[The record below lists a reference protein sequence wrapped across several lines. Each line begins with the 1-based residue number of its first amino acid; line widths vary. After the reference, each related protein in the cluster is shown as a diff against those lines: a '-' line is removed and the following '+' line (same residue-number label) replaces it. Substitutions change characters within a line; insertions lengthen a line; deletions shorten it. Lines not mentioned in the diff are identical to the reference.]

1 MSCHA
6 QQMQVA
12 FRRVLGVLVAAS
24 SCTRSPLRKLTMS
37 RGISTKPPNV
47 LVLCGA
53 QKGEGSQQNKSFF
66 SAVRECLISSLDSQR
81 YVVYPLPLEDAGRVP
96 WRDNC
101 RLLVVPSGLQLPD
114 GSEVLRELESEVL
127 RELES
132 YVKNGGT
139 LLSTHGTTN
148 AAFGFQLPENFQ
160 RSRLVE
166 ITGATPQIKP
176 NEWIVARTCAP
187 RVENLPD
194 ALSTLPQQKT
204 SRALARMREVSL
216 SVAGPCKNGTA
227 ERGEGTEGKEGGG
240 GGEGGDV
247 NGGGDGGRGGEV
259 NWGGSGE
266 RGGENVETSV
276 VVDCIQ
282 QLQFEGGSGQVVLS
296 HVDLLSTP
304 SSEDSVTAS
313 VSQLVALKKD
323 AQNVLSLFQ
332 SVLREIGM
340 ECSKGESV
348 TPTLSYLVCSDQVY
362 ISVPYA

>member
-1 MSCHA
+1 M
-6 QQMQVA
+6 
-12 FRRVLGVLVAAS
+12 
-24 SCTRSPLRKLTMS
+24 
-37 RGISTKPPNV
+37 
-47 LVLCGA
+47 
-53 QKGEGSQQNKSFF
+53 
-66 SAVRECLISSLDSQR
+66 
-81 YVVYPLPLEDAGRVP
+81 VYPLPLEDAGRVP

-114 GSEVLRELESEVL
+114 GPEVLD

-139 LLSTHGTTN
+139 LLSTHATTN

-166 ITGATPQIKP
+166 IAGATPQIQP
-176 NEWIVARTCAP
+176 NEWIVARICAP

-194 ALSTLPQQKT
+194 VLSTLPQQKT

-216 SVAGPCKNGTA
+216 SVTGPCKNGTT
-227 ERGEGTEGKEGGG
+227 ERGEGTEGKEG
-240 GGEGGDV
+240 GGDV

-266 RGGENVETSV
+266 RGGGENVETSV

-282 QLQFEGGSGQVVLS
+282 QLQFEGSSGRVVLS

-304 SSEDSVTAS
+304 SSEDSTTS
-313 VSQLVALKKD
+313 ISQLVALKKD
-323 AQNVLSLFQ
+323 AQKVSSLFQ
-332 SVLREIGM
+332 SVLKVIGM

-348 TPTLSYLVCSDQVY
+348 TPTLSYLVCSDQVLLVHE
-362 ISVPYA
+362 SECWPLSCNC